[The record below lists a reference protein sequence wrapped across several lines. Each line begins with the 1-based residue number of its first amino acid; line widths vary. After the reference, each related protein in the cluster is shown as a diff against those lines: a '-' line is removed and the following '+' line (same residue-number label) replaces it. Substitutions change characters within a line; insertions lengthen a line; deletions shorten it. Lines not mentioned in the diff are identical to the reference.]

1 MERFREKFNECLR
14 EQVCSY
20 RREKGQ
26 SKEWMAAR
34 LHVDPRSYSDQ
45 EKGEYGFSALSFLF
59 FLMSPIK
66 TAQNLSFFKILKH
79 SFENNFI

>member
-20 RREKGQ
+20 HREKGQ

-59 FLMSPIK
+59 FLM
-66 TAQNLSFFKILKH
+66 LKSDEEAVSLLH
-79 SFENNFI
+79 ELRKLMNENEIV